1 MAHEGVAVQG
11 IDAFEERLVE
21 LAAEARLEAHAG
33 IRDAAALATR
43 LLALLGGE
51 GAQIVIEARVTAIGP
66 AKLAVAAQQPAAL
79 RAGRTRRLIEKQR
92 MHTGQSVARGVL
104 FELLEQAR
112 AECVPIE
119 IGAHQQARSGGGRE
133 WRGGGELRVVTAPHA
148 LVGARPGK
156 VERESTE
163 RVRLDERGARRREP
177 PGIVQGEVARF
188 PAGARTHAMRA
199 LQSCEELVARTG
211 MALRAQSIPLLR
223 LELVDAAAKFG
234 LVPGHGL
241 R

>member
-11 IDAFEERLVE
+11 IDAVEEWLVE
-21 LAAEARLEAHAG
+21 LAAEARLEADAG

-66 AKLAVAAQQPAAL
+66 VKLAVAAQQPAAL
-79 RAGRTRRLIEKQR
+79 RAGRARRLIEKQC
-92 MHTGQSVARGVL
+92 MHTGQAVAGGVL
-104 FELLEQAR
+104 FEMLEQAR
-112 AECVPIE
+112 AECLPIE

-133 WRGGGELRVVTAPHA
+133 RRGEGELRVVTAPHA

-156 VERESTE
+156 VEHEFTE
-163 RVRLDERGARRREP
+163 RMGLDERRRRRRQP

-188 PAGARTHAMRA
+188 PAGARTHALRA
-199 LQSCEELVARTG
+199 LESGQELVARKG
-211 MALRAQSIPLLR
+211 IVLRAQSIPLLR
-223 LELVDAAAKFG
+223 LELVDAAVKFG

-241 R
+241 L